1 MPAEAL
7 RQMRRLLA
15 LAKEDGGLKPQFQ
28 GMDTEEILKELLA
41 ISLEEDTP
49 IGGNRGTGV

>member
-15 LAKEDGGLKPQFQ
+15 FAKEDCGLKPQFQ
-28 GMDTEEILKELLA
+28 SMDTEEILKGLLA

-49 IGGNRGTGV
+49 IGRNRGTGG